1 MDRNQLPALP
11 YKEGQV
17 YSNFVI
23 TKIDCIHELKAYY
36 IQCEHKITKAK
47 LIHIY
52 CNDDENLYAIAFR
65 TPGTDNTGAPHILE
79 HSVLAGSK
87 KYPLK
92 DVFNELGSTSAAT
105 YLNAFTYPDRTIYPV
120 CSTIPKDFFNLA
132 DVYTDV
138 VLHPLLRKETFL
150 QEGWHYEYDETK
162 PKGKRLSYNGV
173 VYNEMAG
180 AYSSP
185 EEFSWKILC
194 EQLFPDTIY
203 KNDSG
208 GDPDYIPQLTWEG
221 FKKFHAA
228 FYHPSNAQW
237 LLYGSIPLET
247 HCSFIDERLQGF
259 TYLEPKSSI
268 PLQPRFTAPKTIEY
282 RYPAA
287 SKKDEHKCIYTIAWM
302 FDSIANQELVV
313 ALSLLTDIL
322 IGNSGCPLRK
332 ALIDSGLGEDLTDTS
347 GFSVYYQQPVFAV
360 GLRGAKPGK
369 LKQFITVVNTTIESL
384 IRDGIDEKL
393 LEASLHQFEYS
404 AREITNS
411 FPIKIL
417 DKLACFTTY
426 GLDPVLA
433 LSMGET
439 IANVRK
445 TINTNPLYLSELL
458 KTWFVENTH
467 AVVASGK
474 GDVNFFTSLL
484 KKRQRNL
491 REIEK
496 RLSEKDIAIIKT
508 EAEDLKRY
516 QQTPDSEEDKK
527 KLPALSYLDMPKSVK
542 DYSLVYMNASDI
554 PISKKELFTNGITY
568 LSFVFELGDLN
579 PEEWMMLEL
588 AVSALTEMGAGNMN
602 YAEMSSR
609 IDRYTG
615 GFSTKVV
622 IEKHVKEDRIV
633 AFADVQISALPH
645 NFKEMIAICKDIFTK
660 PDNSD
665 FKRFCDLVKEKANN
679 AYSEVVSNGT
689 QFAMLLASAA
699 VHPAS
704 YANELYDGIS
714 RVQFL
719 RKALK
724 YKKDELEV
732 LFGKVLALR
741 NKVFMRKP
749 SRLHIIGEK
758 EHIEQLEPMLAEFNA
773 VFRDEQIVP
782 YAYSILTPKRRAIVI
797 NTQVNYCAQTS
808 SGLAPQHE
816 HAGALLFSSFLLT
829 YKWLYKKL
837 RVEGGAYGAYCN
849 AGFIQNLIAMGS
861 YRDPRTLETLED
873 FSRSPDFLLKTA
885 WPQTELDAMKPAV
898 LKNFDRPQS
907 PSTQGRTALMYD
919 LLGYSDDIRQKL
931 KASIYTITEDS
942 VHTSGS
948 LLRDM
953 WNTAIPV
960 IVCSKEHIKV
970 LQRTNWLEEVV
981 EVD

>member
-1 MDRNQLPALP
+1 MNRNQLPELP
-11 YKEGQV
+11 YKEGQS

-23 TKIDCIHELKAYY
+23 TKIGCIHELKAYC

-47 LIHIY
+47 LVHIY
-52 CNDDENLYAIAFR
+52 CNDEENLYAIAFR

-79 HSVLAGSK
+79 HSVLSGSK

-138 VLHPLLRKETFL
+138 VLHPLLKKETFL
-150 QEGWHYEYDETK
+150 QEGWHYEYDEKK
-162 PKGKRLSYNGV
+162 PRGKRLSYNGV

-185 EEFSWKILC
+185 EEYSWKILC

-208 GDPDYIPQLTWEG
+208 GDPDYIPQLTYKA
-221 FKKFHAA
+221 FKEFHAA

-247 HCSFIDERLQGF
+247 QCAFIDERLQGY
-259 TYLEPKSSI
+259 TYLEPKSLI
-268 PLQPRFTAPKTIEY
+268 PHQQRFIAPKTIEY

-287 SKKDEHKCIYTIAWM
+287 SKKDEHKCMYTIAWM

-322 IGNSGCPLRK
+322 IGNAGSPLRK

-360 GLRGAKPGK
+360 GLRGAKLGK
-369 LKQFITVVNTTIESL
+369 LKQFTTVINTTIETL

-426 GLDPVLA
+426 GLDPVPA
-433 LSMGET
+433 LSMGGI
-439 IANVRK
+439 IANLRK
-445 TINTNPLYLSELL
+445 TIINNPLYLSELL
-458 KTWFVENTH
+458 KTWFIENTH
-467 AVVASGK
+467 AVIASGK
-474 GDVNFFTSLL
+474 GDANFFTSIM
-484 KKRQRNL
+484 KKRRQNL
-491 REIEK
+491 ADIEK
-496 RLSEKDIAIIKT
+496 RLSEEDILLIKN
-508 EAEDLKRY
+508 EAENLKRY
-516 QQTPDSEEDKK
+516 QQTPDSEEDRK
-527 KLPALSYLDMPKSVK
+527 KLPALSYLDIPNTVK
-542 DYSLVYMNASDI
+542 DYSLEYGAADI
-554 PISKKELFTNGITY
+554 PISKKEVFANGITY
-568 LSFVFELGDLN
+568 LSFVFDLSDLN
-579 PEEWMMLEL
+579 PEELTMLEL
-588 AVSALTEMGAGNMN
+588 AVSALTEMGAGNRN

-622 IEKHVKEDRIV
+622 FEKHIIKEDRIV
-633 AFADVQISALPH
+633 AFADIQISALEH
-645 NFKEMIAICKDIFTK
+645 NFKEMIAICKDIFTR

-665 FKRFCDLVKEKANN
+665 FRRFCDIVKEKANN
-679 AYSEVVSNGT
+679 AYSEVVSSGT
-689 QFAMLLASAA
+689 QLAMLLASAA
-699 VHPAS
+699 IHPAS

-714 RVQFL
+714 HVQFL

-724 YKKDELEV
+724 YKKEELEN

-741 NKVFMRKP
+741 SKVFMRKP
-749 SRLHIIGEK
+749 IRLHIIGEK
-758 EHIEQLEPMLAEFNA
+758 EHMDRLEQMLAAFKDT
-773 VFRDEQIVP
+773 FRNESVVP
-782 YAYSILTPKRRAIVI
+782 YTYTIIPPKRRAVVI

-808 SGLAPQHE
+808 SGLAPQHK

-829 YKWLYKKL
+829 NKWLYKKL

-849 AGFIQNLIAMGS
+849 VGLIQNLLSMGS
-861 YRDPRTLETLED
+861 FRDPRTLETLDD
-873 FSRSPDFLLKTA
+873 FSLSSDFLLKNA
-885 WPQTELDAMKPAV
+885 WHQPELDAMKPAV

-907 PSTQGRTALMYD
+907 PSTQGRMALMYD
-919 LLGYSDDIRQKL
+919 LLGYSNDIRKNL
-931 KASIYTITEDS
+931 KASIYSITEDS
-942 VHTSGS
+942 VHAIGS
-948 LLRDM
+948 WLSAA
-953 WNTAIPV
+953 WNSAVPV
-960 IVCSKEHIKV
+960 IVCSKEQIQA
-970 LQRTNWLEEVV
+970 LQRTNWLEEVW
-981 EVD
+981 EVV